1 MQQHS
6 WSETGMCTQ
15 GIYIILVATHC
26 ILIEPDKSR
35 NDTITLQ
42 CCRRHVE
49 PYNLLL
55 KVSEIT

>member
-42 CCRRHVE
+42 CVGDT
-49 PYNLLL
+49 L
-55 KVSEIT
+55 KHIIYC

>member
-15 GIYIILVATHC
+15 GIYIILVAKHC
-26 ILIEPDKSR
+26 KLIEPDKSR

-42 CCRRHVE
+42 CCMRHVE
-49 PYNLLL
+49 PYN
-55 KVSEIT
+55 KFIAKSK